1 MGRRAERTARRVQC
15 RSPDKPGRGRF
26 RQRRELNCRRH
37 AACAWDD
44 AADGAGY
51 EAGELRRAI
60 PKAAADRGGVRV
72 RQTATKFELII
83 NLASVLFGSAGGL
96 QLRCAFAMEVVCV
109 PGAGRSVGAAMAAP
123 RRDGCD
129 GGIASSTAS
138 A

>member
-26 RQRRELNCRRH
+26 RQRRELHCRHH

-44 AADGAGY
+44 AGDGAGY

-83 NLASVLFGSAGGL
+83 NLATAKASWLGSA
-96 QLRCAFAMEVVCV
+96 AA
-109 PGAGRSVGAAMAAP
+109 RSRLGPIHCPVYLV
-123 RRDGCD
+123 
-129 GGIASSTAS
+129 I
-138 A
+138 